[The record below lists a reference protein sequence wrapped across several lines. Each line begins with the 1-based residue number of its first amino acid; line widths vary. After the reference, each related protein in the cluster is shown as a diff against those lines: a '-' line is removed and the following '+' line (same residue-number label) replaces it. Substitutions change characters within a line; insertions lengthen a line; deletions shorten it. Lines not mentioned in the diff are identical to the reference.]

1 MATITATRQTAI
13 CCIFT
18 AAVVVGC
25 STAAEAQARSRADLE
40 FGGWVLAGEPG
51 FLMGATGWVNNHSG
65 VVVRGFVVPGFSI
78 TKGGNFRGFETLYH
92 YRRFVGDFEIN
103 LGAGLMYLTGQASA
117 VAWSPTVPRDRW
129 SGWFPRTDIL
139 VGRRLL
145 ERLGVKAGLGTRTG
159 GDFSDHIVQFTVVV
173 PLGEQ

>member
-1 MATITATRQTAI
+1 MKPTVCCTIAAALVVT
-13 CCIFT
+13 CCP
-18 AAVVVGC
+18 
-25 STAAEAQARSRADLE
+25 AAEAQARSRADLE
-40 FGGWVLAGEPG
+40 FGGWVMAGQPG
-51 FLMGATGWVNNHSG
+51 FTMGATGWVNNHSG
-65 VVVRGFVVPGFSI
+65 VVIRGFVVPGFSI
-78 TKGGNFRGFETLYH
+78 TMGGNFRGFETLYH

-129 SGWFPRTDIL
+129 NGWFPRGDLL

-145 ERLGVKAGLGTRTG
+145 GRLGVKAGLGTRTFV
-159 GDFSDHIVQFTVVV
+159 DDVDYIVRFTIVI